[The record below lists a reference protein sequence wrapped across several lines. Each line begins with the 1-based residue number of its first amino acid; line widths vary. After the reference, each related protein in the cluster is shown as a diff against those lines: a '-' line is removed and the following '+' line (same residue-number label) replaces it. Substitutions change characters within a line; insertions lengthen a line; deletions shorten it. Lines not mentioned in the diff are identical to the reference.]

1 MEWYTEGTGKEI
13 YLYRTTEVRVEASA
27 GDQVTRGPG
36 HAVTTAARG
45 TERIPGDGSTPWPLR
60 PG

>member
-27 GDQVTRGPG
+27 GDQVTQ
-36 HAVTTAARG
+36 
-45 TERIPGDGSTPWPLR
+45 
-60 PG
+60 